1 MRTRVVVLTATAL
14 AAAVLAGGCT
24 GGTGE
29 PGSTPSPSGGDV
41 TATPQPPVE
50 SPPPES
56 PEPFSPPPRVKPE
69 PTVTAGELSLTGDVV
84 EGVEAG
90 CRLLRT
96 PSGDYLLV
104 VRPEVDGPLL
114 RPGNRVTV
122 RGRLEPELLSYCQQG
137 TPFVVTAASR
147 A

>member
-1 MRTRVVVLTATAL
+1 
-14 AAAVLAGGCT
+14 
-24 GGTGE
+24 
-29 PGSTPSPSGGDV
+29 
-41 TATPQPPVE
+41 
-50 SPPPES
+50 
-56 PEPFSPPPRVKPE
+56 VKPE
-69 PTVTAGELSLTGDVV
+69 PTVTTGELSLTGDVV

-137 TPFVVTAASR
+137 TPFVVTAAGR